1 MSSITCSSSR
11 SRIWP
16 CAICT
21 RASGTSTAS
30 SRAVFSMVFTSLCR
44 KNTWPPRF
52 NSRRKASRMRPL
64 SHSRTKVLIA
74 RRRRRDDGEIAHA
87 GQRQVH
93 GAWDRRRGER
103 EDVHLAAQALEPF
116 FLTHAETVFLVDDG
130 EAEAF
135 ELYAFLQELVRAD
148 DDVHAAVG
156 QSLHDGFLLFS

>member
-1 MSSITCSSSR
+1 
-11 SRIWP
+11 
-16 CAICT
+16 
-21 RASGTSTAS
+21 
-30 SRAVFSMVFTSLCR
+30 MVFTSLCR

-74 RRRRRDDGEIAHA
+74 RRRDGGVAMMERSRMPDSAMFM
-87 GQRQVH
+87 V
-93 GAWDRRRGER
+93 RGIG
-103 EDVHLAAQALEPF
+103 VAAQALEPF
-116 FLTHAETVFLVDDG
+116 LLTHAEAVFLVDDG

-148 DDVHAAVG
+148 DDVHAAGG